1 MGEGENMTELF
12 ELNDDLE
19 AIRSTIRSL
28 MAPFDEAYWLAADR
42 NSTFPHAF
50 RDAIAAGNW
59 LGIAMPEAYGGAGLG
74 ITEAAVMMEAV
85 AHSPGGMAAASAI
98 HMNIFGPMA
107 IVRHGSEAQK
117 SAWLPALIDGSLIA
131 CFGVT
136 EPDAGL
142 DTTKIKTRARRDGDH
157 YRIDGQKIWTSTAK
171 IADRVVLLTRTTP
184 LDAVEK
190 PTDGMTL
197 FFAELDP
204 AHVEIREID
213 KMGRHAVDTNQLFI
227 DGLKV
232 PASDRIGAEGQGFRY
247 LLDSLNPERIL
258 IAAEAIGVG
267 REALERAA
275 TYANVRKVFGGPIGQ
290 NQAIQHPLAKCYM
303 ELEAAWLATM
313 QAAALYDA
321 DKPAGIAANMAKYL
335 GAEAG
340 YHACE
345 RAVLTHGGM
354 GYASEFHVERL
365 LRDVWINRLA
375 PVSQELILCH
385 IAERALGLPKSY

>member
-1 MGEGENMTELF
+1 MVEALELD
-12 ELNDDLE
+12 DDLQ
-19 AIRSTIRSL
+19 TIRSAIQKL
-28 MAPFDEAYWLAADR
+28 MAPFDDAYWLTADQ
-42 NSTFPHAF
+42 SHTFPERF
-50 RDAIAAGNW
+50 RQATAAGGW
-59 LGIAMPEAYGGAGLG
+59 LGIAMPKDQGGAGLG
-74 ITEAAVMMEAV
+74 MTEAAVMMEAV

-98 HMNIFGPMA
+98 HMNIFGPMS
-107 IVRHGSEAQK
+107 IVRHGTAGQRA
-117 SAWLPALIDGSLIA
+117 AWLPSLIDGSLIA

-142 DTTKIKTRARRDGDH
+142 DTTRIKTRAVLEGDH
-157 YRIDGQKIWTSTAK
+157 YRLDGQKIWTSTAK
-171 IADRVVLLTRTTP
+171 IAHRVLILARTTP
-184 LDAVEK
+184 IDQVEK
-190 PTDGMTL
+190 PADGLTL

-204 AHVEIREID
+204 AHVEIREIAR
-213 KMGRHAVDTNQLFI
+213 MGRHAVDSNQLFF
-227 DGLKV
+227 DGLRV
-232 PASDRIGAEGQGFRY
+232 PASDRIGEEGEGFRY

-267 REALERAA
+267 REALDRASS
-275 TYANVRKVFGGPIGQ
+275 YAKTRRVFGRPIGQ
-290 NQAIQHPLAKCYM
+290 NQAIQHPLARCYM
-303 ELEAAWLATM
+303 DLEAAWLVTLK
-313 QAAALYDA
+313 AAASYDA
-321 DKPAGIAANMAKYL
+321 GKPAGIAANMAKYL

-385 IAERALGLPKSY
+385 IAERALDLPKSY